1 MEKNVHTKAEDLME
15 RNVRMKTENPMAKK
29 VPMEIENPTVNVRIT
44 RIGNHT
50 VIKGPMEPKDHTVK
64 EILIVSPKRMETE
77 NHIVAIMK
85 DTKIKSLCPFVIL
98 NMDTFIY

>member
-1 MEKNVHTKAEDLME
+1 MV

-29 VPMEIENPTVNVRIT
+29 VPMGIENPMVNVRIT

-50 VIKGPMEPKDHTVK
+50 VIKDPMEPKDHTVK
-64 EILIVSPKRMETE
+64 KILIVNPKRMEIE
-77 NHIVAIMK
+77 NHIVTIMR